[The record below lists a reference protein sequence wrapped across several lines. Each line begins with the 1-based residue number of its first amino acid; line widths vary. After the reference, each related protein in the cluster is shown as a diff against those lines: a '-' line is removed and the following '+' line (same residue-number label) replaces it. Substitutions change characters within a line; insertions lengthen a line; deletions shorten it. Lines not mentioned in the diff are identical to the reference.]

1 MDRPTHPSER
11 PIYKKRPKDSFWK
24 GLAAGF
30 LFPFVGYAVLLLIY
44 DQLDNLGVISDLGM
58 SPDFRERTLALIS
71 ICLIIIPAN
80 YFRKQYM
87 NDAIRGLVLPMVVFV
102 ILWLYYYGPGLF

>member
-1 MDRPTHPSER
+1 MEQQSHSER
-11 PIYKKRPKDSFWK
+11 RPMYKKRPKDNFWK

-30 LFPFVGYAVLLLIY
+30 LFPFIGYAVLLLIY

-58 SPDFRERTLALIS
+58 SRDFRTRTLALIS

-80 YFRKQYM
+80 YFKKNYM

-102 ILWLYYYGPGLF
+102 VLWLYYYGPGLF